1 MIHTV
6 VRKLCAMAIA
16 GAAVLGSVG
25 SANAATYGL
34 TLDPAFGAPF
44 SNLGWQASGQIELD
58 GNCAAMGNGTFAAT
72 CTGLSFSAMSV
83 SFYNVAAPSTILE
96 TFDVL
101 TGPVSI
107 QSFTVTGGLL
117 TGIEA
122 GFFANFTPTGASS
135 SIAGNG
141 AYSFALYVS
150 AGPVVGGSQVSN
162 GDLIYFTSPS
172 TGPSCIFSRNSSA
185 SCGVSQNVAVGAI
198 TPVPEPKTYALMLA
212 GLAAVGFM
220 ARRRRQA

>member
-1 MIHTV
+1 MIRAL
-6 VRKLCAMAIA
+6 VRKLGTVVVAAAAM
-16 GAAVLGSVG
+16 LGSVG
-25 SANAATYGL
+25 SVQAASYGVSI
-34 TLDPAFGAPF
+34 DPVFGGIFP
-44 SNLGWQASGQIELD
+44 SLGWEASGQIELD
-58 GNCAAMGNGTFAAT
+58 GNCAALGNGTHAGG
-72 CTGLSFSAMSV
+72 CTGLSFSSMSV
-83 SFYNVAAPSTILE
+83 GFYDIAAPSTILE
-96 TFDVL
+96 TFNVL

-122 GFFANFTPTGASS
+122 GFFANFTPTGAAS

-141 AYSFALYVS
+141 LYSFALYVY
-150 AGPVVGGSQVSN
+150 AGPVVGGNQATF

-172 TGPSCIFSRNSSA
+172 TGPSCIFRPSA
-185 SCGVSQNVAVGAI
+185 SCGISANVGVGSI
-198 TPVPEPKTYALMLA
+198 TPVPEPQTYALMLA

>member
-1 MIHTV
+1 MIHTLV
-6 VRKLCAMAIA
+6 KKLCAMAIA

-25 SANAATYGL
+25 SANAASYGVV
-34 TLDPAFGAPF
+34 LDPAFGGIF
-44 SNLGWQASGQIELD
+44 TSLGWRASGQIELD
-58 GNCAAMGNGTFAAT
+58 GACAALGDGAHAGG
-72 CTGLSFSAMSV
+72 CTGLSFSSMSV
-83 SFYNVAAPSTILE
+83 GFYDVAAPSTILE
-96 TFDVL
+96 TFNVL

-150 AGPVVGGSQVSN
+150 AGPVIGGNQASY

-172 TGPSCIFSRNSSA
+172 TGPSCIFNFRSSA
-185 SCGVSQNVAVGAI
+185 SCGISQTPGVGAI

-220 ARRRRQA
+220 ASRRRQA

>member
-1 MIHTV
+1 MTHV
-6 VRKLCAMAIA
+6 FVKKLCAMAIA
-16 GAAVLGSVG
+16 GAAVLASVG
-25 SANAATYGL
+25 SANAASYGL
-34 TLDPAFGAPF
+34 SIDPAFGAPF
-44 SNLGWQASGQIELD
+44 PNLGWQASGQIELD
-58 GNCAAMGNGTFAAT
+58 GNCAALGNGTFAAT

-96 TFDVL
+96 TFNVL

-107 QSFTVTGGLL
+107 QSFTVTGGEL

-122 GFFANFTPTGASS
+122 GFFANFTPTVASS
-135 SIAGNG
+135 GIAGGG

-150 AGPVVGGSQVSN
+150 SGPVIAGSQTSYGNLV
-162 GDLIYFTSPS
+162 YFTSPS
-172 TGPSCIFSRNSSA
+172 TGPSCIIFGGSA
-185 SCGVSQNVAVGAI
+185 SCGRSQNVGVGAI